1 MQKKLTLFITKVIVS
16 MKIDRKSLKEMVV
29 EVFMEMELRESDIIA
44 KEKSEW
50 NDMKKEFRDT
60 VSELLNNIE
69 DDNYSDANGDI
80 DKVAK
85 TLKAWKKRITKNI
98 SDSTRA

>member
-1 MQKKLTLFITKVIVS
+1 MKVIIS
-16 MKIDRKSLKEMVV
+16 MKINRKSLKEMVK
-29 EVFMEMELRESDIIA
+29 EVVLEMELSESDIIA

-80 DKVAK
+80 EKVVK
-85 TLKAWKKRITKNI
+85 TLKAWKRRITKNI
-98 SDSTRA
+98 SDSTGA

>member
-1 MQKKLTLFITKVIVS
+1 MKVIIS
-16 MKIDRKSLKEMVV
+16 MKINRKSLKEMVK
-29 EVFMEMELRESDIIA
+29 EVVLEMKLSESDIIA

-50 NDMKKEFRDT
+50 KDMKKEFRDT

-80 DKVAK
+80 EKVVK
-85 TLKAWKKRITKNI
+85 TLKAWKRRITKNI
-98 SDSTRA
+98 SDSTGA

>member
-1 MQKKLTLFITKVIVS
+1 MKVIIS
-16 MKIDRKSLKEMVV
+16 MKINRKSLKEMVK
-29 EVFMEMELRESDIIA
+29 EVVLEMELSESDIIA

-80 DKVAK
+80 EKVVK
-85 TLKAWKKRITKNI
+85 TLNAWKRRITKNI
-98 SDSTRA
+98 SDSTGA